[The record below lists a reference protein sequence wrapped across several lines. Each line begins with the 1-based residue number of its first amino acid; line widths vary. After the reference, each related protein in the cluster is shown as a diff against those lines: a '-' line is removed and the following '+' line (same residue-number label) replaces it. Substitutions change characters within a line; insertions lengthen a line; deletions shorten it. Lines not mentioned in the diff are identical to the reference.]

1 MKNLKI
7 IFILLS
13 FLSFTSSCGD
23 FRKVMTGDKI
33 ENTDEFLVKKKDPL
47 ILPPKYYELPVPNS
61 EGNASKDSSIESI
74 LSSSETSSGNPK
86 NKSDLENM
94 ILKELRKKN

>member
-7 IFILLS
+7 IFILLL

-23 FRKVMTGDKI
+23 FRKVMTGEKI

-61 EGNASKDSSIESI
+61 EGKVSEDSSIESI
-74 LSSSETSSGNPK
+74 ISSSETSSSNPK
-86 NKSDLENM
+86 NKSDLEKM